1 MGGNYRLLMP
11 SNLRAGLSRV
21 NGTRP
26 LFGLGV
32 LAVAAILIAS
42 PVAAYDVPLAGSP
55 YFLQTSGPTAGIT
68 IGDWYTAT
76 AGGGGSGDHYYG
88 IVVPCTWPSG
98 TPIQVDIFS
107 PEMHTAG
114 SVLDEIRGAANN
126 TVFEIYAPG
135 TVVAAFAT
143 PAPGAPGSLLQ
154 TTYAPVA
161 TVDNY
166 VRFYTIPAPVA
177 CGTYMLRT
185 ETLVDDDNGWRLRI
199 GSDTDANPNNPPP
212 LASDPGLAIT
222 QIYGTFQHSGANPSC
237 ISLYEYI
244 AAPGSTTFHNFDLDG
259 NTSVTYFPPNGAP
272 VAGTISNDSQ
282 WNSSG
287 SSTRVGNVVPVAAN
301 QVGYWRI
308 ETCASPGNQFIQEGS
323 TPLGAFF
330 SLPLG
335 STVTKTDGVTT
346 AQHGGYLQYTIT
358 FTNNSIPTG
367 AVAANVVIRDTI
379 PTNSTF
385 DSASVAAPFTGTCSF
400 ALGVVTCTVNENVA
414 AGASGSVIVN
424 VLVNNPAAGTTVVN
438 NATLDYTDTTTPTP
452 FRYPQERASDT
463 DQLPS
468 LRLVKTSSN
477 PGDTGDGPQVGDV
490 ITYTLTVS
498 NTSAAPQTQ
507 VVVNDPVPAGTTYV
521 ANSTVA
527 TGFPITPAASKT
539 FADTFNTVS
548 YSREDGPDNWTGIW
562 LEISDDNDP
571 GGGDVRV
578 INAAGPDYLRLRNNG
593 ANTPSGVTRVANLAI
608 GGAAGCVAS
617 LTFDYQRQNLDNAQ
631 DFATVAISST
641 GAGGPFTP
649 LATYGTTNDAGFQA
663 AAFDVTAYISANTAV
678 RFQGSG
684 NPAMNGTDEVRFDN
698 VQLQNAC
705 PAGTGVKDNIAGGV
719 NADLLSGVP
728 PTLVQAGDN
737 LSLAPGASRTVT
749 FRVTV
754 TAAGAI
760 VNVATATSAEDP
772 HPAQGSV
779 RDVAITRASISGIRV
794 GSGVV
799 EFATSWQ
806 RGTRG
811 FNLYSAPDGS
821 RRALKTKLNDALVVS
836 PRPESMTPILYRVDA
851 APEGPFLWIEEI
863 EIGSDSGRLM
873 GPFEIADDT
882 LSQRFERVERKMSA
896 APRDHRGGASR
907 SLLPARR
914 LKADRRGSILRG
926 PRRAAATGVKVEIAE
941 PGEVV
946 VPWSDLLAQGLPQRL
961 VSQSQRIQVSSAGIR
976 TPFTT
981 TPAGLRFIAK
991 DLATDHTGRNVYLIT
1006 WNGAPVMR
1014 APLSQSEVPLAEG
1027 FHRIHQNWIY
1037 YQAAP
1042 RDTDPWLWD
1051 LLVEGDP
1058 WPASWDPTQGDFAL
1072 PGFVPGG
1079 GTVPVAIT
1087 LVGRTDSPHV
1097 VEARINGT
1105 VAGRIEFS
1113 GTGVA
1118 TLQGSISAS
1127 ALAATGNKL
1136 ELTYTSTDPNAYAYL
1151 NYLDL
1156 GLELPPAPGAIAS
1169 VSAYDTELPALFR
1182 ADYLIVT
1189 HPDFLTQAEQVAAI
1203 KRAGGKNAV
1212 VVDVE
1217 RAYDRYTAGIPDSSA
1232 IRALIRESRRTRT
1245 VLLIGDDTL
1254 DPADHYGMGSR
1265 AFMPSAI
1272 AFDAFTGRVIS
1283 ENLYADRD
1291 GDGSPDV
1298 AIGRFPV
1305 RTAADADVMVQK
1317 VENGA
1322 ALLASNTSRHV
1333 IAVDNQ
1339 GLNDM
1344 PFRSEGRLIESVLGG
1359 SSTFA
1364 DIATGAAGARTALLA
1379 GMNLGAVTTNY
1390 VGHGGPDHWADEAIF
1405 GADDAADFANTNQGT
1420 LLLTWA
1426 CVSSDYRYFY
1436 GPAVSEAMV
1445 MTPAG
1450 GAVASFGPTGL
1461 SLPTLQREL
1470 HLLLYPRL
1478 LEGLSLGEAVREAK
1492 AAFLASFPGERD
1504 FLHGWALL
1512 GDPDVRLPQ

>member
-1 MGGNYRLLMP
+1 MP
-11 SNLRAGLSRV
+11 SNLRAALSRG
-21 NGTRP
+21 NGMRP
-26 LFGLGV
+26 LLGLGL
-32 LAVAAILIAS
+32 LAIAS
-42 PVAAYDVPLAGSP
+42 LVAPPAAAYDAPLAGSP
-55 YFLQTSGPTAGIT
+55 YFLQTSGPTAGIG

-88 IVVPCTWPSG
+88 IVVPCTWPSV
-98 TPIQVDIFS
+98 TPIHVDIFS
-107 PEMHTAG
+107 PEMHPPSIPVFDETRAG
-114 SVLDEIRGAANN
+114 ANN
-126 TVFEIYAPG
+126 TIFEIYAPG
-135 TVVAAFAT
+135 TVVAPFAT
-143 PAPGAPGSLLQ
+143 PAPGAAGSLLQ
-154 TTYAPVA
+154 TTYAPVG
-161 TVDNY
+161 TPHNY

-177 CGTYMLRT
+177 CGTYILRT
-185 ETLVDDDNGWRLRI
+185 ETLVDDDNAWRLRI
-199 GSDTDANPNNPPP
+199 GSDNDANPNNAPPP
-212 LASDPGLAIT
+212 ASDPGLAVT
-222 QIYGTFQHSGANPSC
+222 QIYGTFQHSGPNPSC

-259 NTSVTYFPPNGAP
+259 NTSVTYFPPNGVP
-272 VAGTISNDSQ
+272 VAGTLSNDSQ

-287 SSTRVGNVVPVAAN
+287 SSTRVGNVVAVAAN

-308 ETCASPGNQFIQEGS
+308 ETCASAGNQFIQEGS

-385 DSASVAAPFTGTCSF
+385 DSAAVVAPFTGTCSF

-424 VLVNNPAAGTTVVN
+424 VLVNNPAAGGTVVN
-438 NATLDYTDTTTPTP
+438 NATLDYTDTTSPTP

-468 LRLVKTSSN
+468 LRLVKTSTN

-498 NTSAAPQTQ
+498 NVTAVRQTGI
-507 VVVNDPVPAGTTYV
+507 VVNDPVPAGTTYV
-521 ANSTVA
+521 ATSTLATGTVA
-527 TGFPITPAASKT
+527 FRDEFTAVAYNGNNARAFNGPWAETG
-539 FADTFNTVS
+539 D
-548 YSREDGPDNWTGIW
+548 
-562 LEISDDNDP
+562 
-571 GGGDVRV
+571 GGGG
-578 INAAGPDYLRLRNNG
+578 AGGGNMQVVADLGDNSLRFNG
-593 ANTPSGVTRVANLAI
+593 GGGTNGDLIERQANLL
-608 GGAAGCVAS
+608 GCTSAS
-617 LTFDYQRQNLDNAQ
+617 LTYESRRVGLDNNEDIVVEVDGDGVAPYTVLATIAGANGGGGVTDGAYVPSATLIIPLAQ
-631 DFATVAISST
+631 ISAATRIRFRST
-641 GAGGPFTP
+641 GF
-649 LATYGTTNDAGFQA
+649 NDAAEFAFFDNIQIQA
-663 AAFDVTAYISANTAV
+663 ACGI
-678 RFQGSG
+678 
-684 NPAMNGTDEVRFDN
+684 DN
-698 VQLQNAC
+698 I
-705 PAGTGVKDNIAGGV
+705 PAGIRP
-719 NADLLSGVP
+719 DLVSGVAP
-728 PTLVQAGDN
+728 NLVAAADGFV
-737 LSLAPGASRTVT
+737 LAPGASMTVT

-760 VNVATATSAEDP
+760 QNVATATSAEDP

-779 RDVAITRASISGIRV
+779 RDVAITRAAISGIRV

-873 GPFEIADDT
+873 GPFEIADET

-896 APRDHRGGASR
+896 ASRDHRGGASR

-914 LKADRRGSILRG
+914 FKADSGRPILRG
-926 PRRAAATGVKVEIAE
+926 RARAAATGVKIEIAE
-941 PGEVV
+941 SGEVV
-946 VPWSDLLAQGLPQRL
+946 VPWSDLLAQGMPQRL

-991 DLATDHTGRNVYLIT
+991 DLATDHAGRNVYLIT
-1006 WNGAPVMR
+1006 WNGAPAMR
-1014 APLSQSEVPLAEG
+1014 ATLSQSEAPVAEG

-1042 RDTDPWLWD
+1042 RATDPWLWD

-1072 PGFVPGG
+1072 PGFVSAGG
-1079 GTVPVAIT
+1079 SVPVEIT

-1097 VEARINGT
+1097 VVATINGAF
-1105 VAGRIEFS
+1105 AGQIEFS

-1118 TLQGSISAS
+1118 TLHGSVPAS
-1127 ALAATGNKL
+1127 ALTAAGNKL
-1136 ELTYTSTDPNAYAYL
+1136 KLTYTSTDPNAYAYL

-1156 GLELPPAPGAIAS
+1156 GLELPPAPGAIFS
-1169 VSAYDTELPALFR
+1169 ISGFDTELPALFR

-1203 KRAGGKNAV
+1203 KRAGGQNAV
-1212 VVDVE
+1212 VVNVE

-1232 IRALIRESRRTRT
+1232 IRSLIRESRRTST

-1254 DPADHYGMGSR
+1254 DPADHYGLGSR

-1272 AFDAFTGRVIS
+1272 GFDDFTGRVIS

-1291 GDGSPDV
+1291 DDGSPDV

-1305 RTAADADVMVQK
+1305 RTPADADVMVQK
-1317 VENGA
+1317 VQNGA
-1322 ALLASNTSRHV
+1322 ALLAANASRHV

-1344 PFRSEGRLIESVLGG
+1344 PFRSEGRLIESGLGG

-1364 DIATGAAGARTALLA
+1364 DIATGAAGARTTLLF

-1478 LEGLSLGEAVREAK
+1478 LAGRTLGEAVREAK
-1492 AAFLASFPGERD
+1492 AAFLAAHPGERD

>member
-1 MGGNYRLLMP
+1 MP
-11 SNLRAGLSRV
+11 SNLRAGVSRV
-21 NGTRP
+21 SGTRP
-26 LFGLGV
+26 LFALGV
-32 LAVAAILIAS
+32 LAIVAILMAS
-42 PVAAYDVPLAGSP
+42 PAAAYDVPLAGSP

-135 TVVAAFAT
+135 TVVAPFAT

-154 TTYAPVA
+154 TTYVPVA
-161 TVDNY
+161 TADNY

-177 CGTYMLRT
+177 CGTYILRT

-199 GSDTDANPNNPPP
+199 GSDNDANPNNAPP
-212 LASDPGLAIT
+212 AGSDPGLAIT

-272 VAGTISNDSQ
+272 VAGTLSNDSQ

-385 DSASVAAPFTGTCSF
+385 DSASVVAPFTGTCSF

-527 TGFPITPAASKT
+527 TGFSVTKN
-539 FADTFNTVS
+539 FADNFNTNGV
-548 YSREDGPDNWTGIW
+548 YTGSNGTHAWAGNW
-562 LEISDDNDP
+562 LEINEGDGANAGSQRVTGNALRVGDNDLP
-571 GGGDVRV
+571 GGE
-578 INAAGPDYLRLRNNG
+578 
-593 ANTPSGVTRVANLAI
+593 GVTREANLAI
-608 GGAAGCVAS
+608 SGGTSCAATLAFSVREIGLGAGETVA
-617 LTFDYQRQNLDNAQ
+617 
-631 DFATVAISST
+631 VAISST
-641 GAGGPFTP
+641 GAGGPFTT
-649 LATYGTTNDAGFQA
+649 LETFTSALGGTFVPRSYN
-663 AAFDVTAYISANTAV
+663 VTAHIAANTVIRFLSNGAIDNNEYLEVDAV
-678 RFQGSG
+678 SLTNTCIG
-684 NPAMNGTDEVRFDN
+684 P
-698 VQLQNAC
+698 
-705 PAGTGVKDNIAGGV
+705 KDNIAGGV

-728 PTLVQAGDN
+728 PTLVQAGDG
-737 LSLAPGASRTVT
+737 LTLAPGASMTVT

-821 RRALKTKLNDALVVS
+821 RRALKTKLNDALIVS

-907 SLLPARR
+907 SVLPARR

-926 PRRAAATGVKVEIAE
+926 PRRTAATGVKVEIAE

-961 VSQSQRIQVSSAGIR
+961 VSQSQRIQVSSAGIK

-1014 APLSQSEVPLAEG
+1014 APLSQSEVPVADG

-1079 GTVPVAIT
+1079 GSVPVAIT

-1097 VEARINGT
+1097 VEARINGIA
-1105 VAGRIEFS
+1105 AGRIEFS

-1136 ELTYTSTDPNAYAYL
+1136 KLTYTSTDPNAYAYL

-1169 VSAYDTELPALFR
+1169 ISAFDTELPALFR
-1182 ADYLIVT
+1182 ADYLIVS

-1203 KRAGGKNAV
+1203 KRAGGQNAV

-1217 RAYDRYTAGIPDSSA
+1217 RAYDHYTAGIPDSSA

-1272 AFDAFTGRVIS
+1272 GFDDFTGRVIS

-1322 ALLASNTSRHV
+1322 ALLAANTSRHV

-1364 DIATGAAGARTALLA
+1364 DISSGAAGARTALLA

-1450 GAVASFGPTGL
+1450 GAAASFGPTGL

-1478 LEGLSLGEAVREAK
+1478 LEGLTLGEAVREAK

>member
-1 MGGNYRLLMP
+1 MP
-11 SNLRAGLSRV
+11 TTLCAGVSRV
-21 NGTRP
+21 NGSRP
-26 LFGLGV
+26 VFALGF
-32 LAVAAILIAS
+32 LAIAAILAAA
-42 PVAAYDVPLAGSP
+42 PAAAYDVPLAGSP
-55 YFLQTSGPTAGIT
+55 YFLQTSGPTAGIG

-76 AGGGGSGDHYYG
+76 AGGGGSGNHYYG

-98 TPIQVDIFS
+98 TPIHVDIFS

-114 SVLDEIRGAANN
+114 SALDELRGAANN
-126 TVFEIYAPG
+126 TIFEIYAPG
-135 TVVAAFAT
+135 TVVAPFAT

-154 TTYAPVA
+154 TTYVPVG
-161 TVDNY
+161 TPDNY

-177 CGTYMLRT
+177 CGTYILRT
-185 ETLVDDDNGWRLRI
+185 ETLADDDNGWRLRI
-199 GSDTDANPNNPPP
+199 GSDNDANPNNAPPP
-212 LASDPGLAIT
+212 ASDPGLAIT
-222 QIYGTFQHSGANPSC
+222 QIYGTFQHSGPNPSC

-272 VAGTISNDSQ
+272 VAGTVSNNAQ

-287 SSTRVGNVVPVAAN
+287 SATRVGNVVPVAAD

-335 STVTKTDGVTT
+335 STLTKTDGVTT

-367 AVAANVVIRDTI
+367 AVAANVIIRDTI

-385 DSASVAAPFTGTCSF
+385 DSASVVAPFTGTCVF

-414 AGASGSVIVN
+414 AGGSGSVIVN
-424 VLVNNPAAGTTVVN
+424 VLVNNPAAGSTVVN
-438 NATLDYTDTTTPTP
+438 NATLDYTDTTSPTP

-498 NTSAAPQTQ
+498 NPTAARQTGI
-507 VVVNDPVPAGTTYV
+507 VVDDPVPAGTTYV
-521 ANSTVA
+521 ANSTLASGTVVFRDEFTAAAYNGNNARAFLTNWAETNDDGSAAGGNIRVVA
-527 TGFPITPAASKT
+527 DLGDNSLR
-539 FADTFNTVS
+539 FN
-548 YSREDGPDNWTGIW
+548 
-562 LEISDDNDP
+562 
-571 GGGDVRV
+571 GGG
-578 INAAGPDYLRLRNNG
+578 GG
-593 ANTPSGVTRVANLAI
+593 STANDSIERQANLL
-608 GGAAGCVAS
+608 GCTSAS
-617 LTFDYQRQNLDNAQ
+617 LTYESRRVGLDNNEDILVEVDA
-631 DFATVAISST
+631 D
-641 GAGGPFTP
+641 GAGAYTLLATIAGANGGGGVTDGAYVPSATLNIP
-649 LATYGTTNDAGFQA
+649 LAQISATTRIRFRNVNGFNNGGEFAFFDNIQIQA
-663 AAFDVTAYISANTAV
+663 ACGI
-678 RFQGSG
+678 
-684 NPAMNGTDEVRFDN
+684 DN
-698 VQLQNAC
+698 I
-705 PAGTGVKDNIAGGV
+705 PAGIRP
-719 NADLLSGVP
+719 DLVSGVAP
-728 PTLVQAGDN
+728 NLVAAGDGFV
-737 LSLAPGASRTVT
+737 LDPGASMTVT
-749 FRVTV
+749 FQVTV

-779 RDVAITRASISGIRV
+779 RDVAITRAAISGIRV

-821 RRALKTKLNDALVVS
+821 RRAAKTKLNGALVVS

-882 LSQRFERVERKMSA
+882 LSQRFERVERKMTA

-907 SLLPARR
+907 SFLPARR
-914 LKADRRGSILRG
+914 FKAEKRRPILRG
-926 PRRAAATGVKVEIAE
+926 PSRAAAAGVKIEIAE
-941 PGEVV
+941 PGAVV
-946 VPWSDLLAQGLPQRL
+946 VAWSDLLAQGMPQRL
-961 VSQSQRIQVSSAGIR
+961 VSQARRIQVSSAGVR
-976 TPFTT
+976 TPFTI

-991 DLATDHTGRNVYLIT
+991 DLATDHTGRNVYVIT
-1006 WNGAPVMR
+1006 WNGAPAMR
-1014 APLSQSEVPLAEG
+1014 APLSQSEIPVKNG

-1051 LLVEGDP
+1051 LLLEGDP
-1058 WPASWDPTQGDFAL
+1058 WPASWDPTQGDFDL

-1079 GTVPVAIT
+1079 GSVPVEIT

-1097 VEARINGT
+1097 VEATINGAF
-1105 VAGRIEFS
+1105 AGRIEFA

-1118 TLQGSISAS
+1118 TLQGSVSAT
-1127 ALAATGNKL
+1127 ALAAAGNKL
-1136 ELTYTSTDPNAYAYL
+1136 KLTYTSTDPSALAYL

-1156 GLELPPAPGAIAS
+1156 GLELPAPPGEIAS
-1169 VSAYDTELPALFR
+1169 ISAFDTELPLLFR
-1182 ADYLIVT
+1182 ADYLVVT
-1189 HPDFLTQAEQVAAI
+1189 HPDFLTQAGQVAAI
-1203 KRAGGKNAV
+1203 KKAAGQNAV

-1232 IRALIRESRRTRT
+1232 IEALIRESKRTRT
-1245 VLLIGDDTL
+1245 VLLIGDDTI
-1254 DPADHYGMGSR
+1254 DPADNYGQGSR

-1272 AFDAFTGRVIS
+1272 GFDDFTGRVIS
-1283 ENLYADRD
+1283 ENRYADRD

-1305 RTAADADVMVQK
+1305 RTAADAEVMVQK
-1317 VENGA
+1317 VQNGA
-1322 ALLASNTSRHV
+1322 ALLAANTSRHV

-1436 GPAVSEAMV
+1436 GSAVSEAMV

-1478 LEGLSLGEAVREAK
+1478 LEGLTLGESVREAK
-1492 AAFLASFPGERD
+1492 AAFLAAFPDERD

-1512 GDPDVRLPQ
+1512 GDPDARLPQP